1 MMDDADDR
9 PDRGGETGRG
19 SARKMRRVAPLDA
32 AQLDA
37 LALAYVA
44 RFATSAGK
52 LGAYCERK
60 LRERGWAGDAPP
72 DVSAIVA
79 RMVALGYVDDA
90 GFARM
95 RGAGLLRRGFGA
107 GRIAQDLARARIAPD
122 LADEASGSERERRAA
137 ALAFARRKRLG
148 PFARAPFGGHS
159 GAGCSEP
166 GCLEDDTEPRA
177 GADRG
182 DMARQIAAFQR
193 AGHSLASA
201 RALIAAA
208 DAASAE
214 EWVNEASDS

>member
-1 MMDDADDR
+1 MMDDADKR

-19 SARKMRRVAPLDA
+19 SARKARRVAPLDA

-95 RGAGLLRRGFGA
+95 RGAGLLRRGFGV

-159 GAGCSEP
+159 DVI
-166 GCLEDDTEPRA
+166 CLEDDTEPRA

-214 EWVNEASDS
+214 EWVNEAGDS

>member
-9 PDRGGETGRG
+9 PDRGDETGRG
-19 SARKMRRVAPLDA
+19 SARKARRVAPLDA

-107 GRIAQDLARARIAPD
+107 GRIAQDLARARIAPE

-159 GAGCSEP
+159 DVI
-166 GCLEDDTEPRA
+166 CLEDDTEPRA

-193 AGHSLASA
+193 AGHSMASA

-214 EWVNEASDS
+214 EWVNEAGDS